1 MRNTTEPS
9 PVTEPLPAS
18 MQQAPVLVYGTLR
31 TGQPNARLLA
41 GKGRVLGTTRV
52 RGVRMFDNGG
62 FPYAVRTDS
71 QRHSIVCEVFQVWDE
86 KWRETLSSLDMLE
99 GFWGHGVPENHYAR
113 VATGWS
119 LPDDPRYRHE
129 SWGWLYIASEET
141 EREIAARRL
150 PVVPRGDWL
159 ARSR

>member
-1 MRNTTEPS
+1 
-9 PVTEPLPAS
+9 
-18 MQQAPVLVYGTLR
+18 MQQGVVLVYGTLR

-52 RGVRMFDNGG
+52 RGVRMYSNGG
-62 FPYAVRTDS
+62 FPYAVRTDNP
-71 QRHSIVCEVFQVWDE
+71 RHSIVCEVVQVWDE
-86 KWRETLSSLDMLE
+86 KWRETVRSLDLLE
-99 GFWGHGVPENHYAR
+99 GFWGHGVADNHYER

-119 LPDDPRYRHE
+119 LPDDPRYTRE

-150 PVVPRGDWL
+150 PVVPQGDWL
-159 ARSR
+159 LR